1 MTSFGILGILY
12 VIILSFTVFLVVKLV
27 KKGSLAKSLQQENS
41 NLKEKVSGFRTFI
54 PGRKGLIY
62 NFGLVE
68 QSATKTS
75 FKVTYEVE
83 IIEVSENKVKVSA
96 YDFTSTDSFAR
107 DPKNKSNIIGF
118 YQNQWVQKEVV
129 ELFIDKSDIR
139 DSKIE
144 QILS

>member
-62 NFGLVE
+62 NFGLE

-118 YQNQWVQKEVV
+118 YQNQWVSKEVV